1 MRLGWWRFS
10 LRGNRHPNQN
20 IDDNREGKSDTQI
33 IQQFKEGIMK
43 DIKNK
48 YIIDMQEL
56 PKVAKSILD
65 LFQDVLDDDTNMIS
79 EDELLSWF
87 QTDNKIAEQ
96 LDTLKKLMIYLVR
109 NQRRKN

>member
-1 MRLGWWRFS
+1 MK
-10 LRGNRHPNQN
+10 N
-20 IDDNREGKSDTQI
+20 I
-33 IQQFKEGIMK
+33 K
-43 DIKNK
+43 DK

-96 LDTLKKLMIYLVR
+96 LDTLKKTDDLLG
-109 NQRRKN
+109 KKSEEEELK